1 MINAPFFDKQPTDKF
16 TEIFCL
22 IGSQAWWALSY
33 NKQEKR
39 ANGQEWLLLCQAT
52 GKDPKNLPL
61 VIGKDQLNQVNQLN
75 LTQSQTMI
83 RFCQVGELSEMQK
96 TALLQN
102 IAQNSPLETVIF
114 ADNLGQTIEDVS
126 DYIHR
131 LRTDESTQQL
141 AKMAT
146 DKIIANKNKSEWEKQ
161 ADYLKAFEKLSPK
174 ERLIEF
180 LEWGKY
186 TFAFNPQQGNAIY
199 TFTGIKWELLSDE
212 MISRL
217 INEFFISKGYLKFG
231 DAQLKNV
238 MKCIPSS
245 SEFVPLMMPTNPELL
260 PFKNGVLN
268 KRTGEFSPHSQENYL
283 TSFINVDY
291 SSERQIT
298 PNFNKWLDF
307 VSENN
312 PNKRMRILSA
322 LYFVLTNR
330 YEWQLFLE
338 IIGEGGSGKSTF
350 TAIAELLA
358 GKENTASTSLKN
370 LENPTL
376 RCSLLNKTLV
386 ICPDQKKYI
395 GEGEELKSITGQ
407 DIISFNPKYKDPFDD
422 RVRAVFI
429 ITGNEPMIF
438 TENNGGVDRRR
449 IIFKFDNVVPKEK
462 RDYYLINKIQDELN
476 GIINLLLETFK
487 NPITALNLLE
497 EQKES
502 KEAMQVKEETDHLLD
517 FLNAFHTKEEAFARG
532 LFLGR
537 PKQVNINHSF
547 KEYLLSAYDLY
558 CKINDIN
565 KPISKNRFK
574 GAIERASKKKRMHP
588 PLKISKID
596 GKNRT
601 NFYFNN
607 PEEIENEWLNN

>member
-1 MINAPFFDKQPTDKF
+1 MPNDRFY
-16 TEIFCL
+16 
-22 IGSQAWWALSY
+22 ALY
-33 NKQEKR
+33 
-39 ANGQEWLLLCQAT
+39 
-52 GKDPKNLPL
+52 
-61 VIGKDQLNQVNQLN
+61 LN
-75 LTQSQTMI
+75 LAENNLALQYAVFVDEAGQLLEDLMPYILKI
-83 RFCQVGELSEMQK
+83 REDKETKKIAEL
-96 TALLQN
+96 A
-102 IAQNSPLETVIF
+102 
-114 ADNLGQTIEDVS
+114 
-126 DYIHR
+126 
-131 LRTDESTQQL
+131 
-141 AKMAT
+141 
-146 DKIIANKNKSEWEKQ
+146 
-161 ADYLKAFEKLSPK
+161 
-174 ERLIEF
+174 
-180 LEWGKY
+180 
-186 TFAFNPQQGNAIY
+186 
-199 TFTGIKWELLSDE
+199 
-212 MISRL
+212 
-217 INEFFISKGYLKFG
+217 
-231 DAQLKNV
+231 
-238 MKCIPSS
+238 
-245 SEFVPLMMPTNPELL
+245 
-260 PFKNGVLN
+260 FKNGVLN
-268 KRTGEFSPHSQENYL
+268 KRTGKFLPHDQENYL
-283 TSFINVDY
+283 TSFLDVDY
-291 SSERQIT
+291 STEKQAT
-298 PNFNKWLDF
+298 PHFNKWLDF
-307 VSENN
+307 VSDGN
-312 PNKRMRILSA
+312 PTKRNRILAA

-376 RCSLLNKTLV
+376 RCGLLNKTLIV
-386 ICPDQKKYI
+386 CPDQKKYI

-462 RDYYLINKIQDELN
+462 RDYYLINKIGEELN
-476 GIINLLLETFK
+476 GIINLLLETFQ

-497 EQKES
+497 EQKDS
-502 KEAMQVKEETDHLLD
+502 LEAMQVKEETDHLLD

-537 PKQVNINHSF
+537 PKQTNINHSY

-558 CKINDIN
+558 CRINDIH

-574 GAIERASKKKRMHP
+574 SAIEKAVKKKRMHP
-588 PLKISKID
+588 PLKISIID

-607 PEEIENEWLNN
+607 PEEIENEWLNS